1 MRTQRARIPQAF
13 GIQHLACGQLACG
26 TRSPLARLARQH
38 IVEANQAA
46 AQRGGE
52 RTLAL
57 AAPLTAVR
65 TFE

>member
-1 MRTQRARIPQAF
+1 MSSRKQVVA
-13 GIQHLACGQLACG
+13 QL
-26 TRSPLARLARQH
+26 
-38 IVEANQAA
+38 
-46 AQRGGE
+46 GGE